1 MAFRTR
7 ASTPPATD
15 QSAPASLAWAVAPLG
30 AVAILLAGAAVA
42 RAEITASSVTKP
54 APSPY
59 FAIVDEDTSFS
70 PTIPFEGTT
79 DSTAPLSDTVDLDC
93 FTNNDLSQTEVFL
106 GASVAP
112 AGSFAAEANALNLAG
127 KLCQLRAVPHG
138 SPPADVTPFAGPI
151 TAVGRSRTEE
161 LEFGANIG
169 TPYDYYV
176 YGQQLDGG
184 NDYYSLSSCGV
195 NGYLYDALEYTA
207 KTFSCSDW
215 YAGFDELNTP
225 SSTRSEIQVDGTDA
239 YGATAVGELA
249 NGAAGFPTFGFSY
262 SQDPGNG
269 DLTIEEDDQISTC
282 PGQAYPPDGCPAFAD
297 SGVGDERRIEQTH
310 GGRLVE
316 ITDRFSSTDGL
327 PHNLD
332 LLPQQGV
339 RLSASSPAQVAYR
352 FPGQSGF
359 ATHSSGESVP
369 FAAGAPGVVYMRAPG
384 APDGD
389 TATGQAAIVF
399 DRPSSPATFN
409 TIYFGDSDFHF
420 HQQVA
425 VPATGAATVRFAY
438 VQGYASAEV
447 EALAEEVE
455 RSFGTGGGGAGG
467 GGAGAE
473 PTPPTPPEEAT
484 PHRRPPNAFAI
495 VHRRLQPKRGS
506 AVLTAA
512 VHAPGR
518 LRLSGKGLQSVRR
531 RARHA
536 GRVKLP
542 VRPGHRL
549 ARRLARRG
557 RARVRVLVA
566 FRPDGGSPR
575 RRAIHLTLRETG
587 RRPG

>member
-1 MAFRTR
+1 MA
-7 ASTPPATD
+7 
-15 QSAPASLAWAVAPLG
+15 LLG

-42 RAEITASSVTKP
+42 RAEITASSVTEP

-59 FAIVDEDTSFS
+59 FAIVDEDTSLS

-93 FTNNDLSQTEVFL
+93 FTDNDLSQTEVFL

-161 LEFGANIG
+161 APIR
-169 TPYDYYV
+169 
-176 YGQQLDGG
+176 GQHRDAVRLLRVWPATGRG

-297 SGVGDERRIEQTH
+297 SGVGDERRIEQTY

-359 ATHSSGESVP
+359 ATHGSGESVP
-369 FAAGAPGVVYMRAPG
+369 FAAGRPASSTCAPPG
-384 APDGD
+384 RP
-389 TATGQAAIVF
+389 TGHR
-399 DRPSSPATFN
+399 DRPGRDRLRPAQLA
-409 TIYFGDSDFHF
+409 GHLQHDLLRG
-420 HQQVA
+420 QRLPLP
-425 VPATGAATVRFAY
+425 PAGR
-438 VQGYASAEV
+438 G
-447 EALAEEVE
+447 
-455 RSFGTGGGGAGG
+455 
-467 GGAGAE
+467 
-473 PTPPTPPEEAT
+473 P
-484 PHRRPPNAFAI
+484 
-495 VHRRLQPKRGS
+495 VHRGGDRSL
-506 AVLTAA
+506 
-512 VHAPGR
+512 R
-518 LRLSGKGLQSVRR
+518 LRAGLCQCRSRS
-531 RARHA
+531 A
-536 GRVKLP
+536 G
-542 VRPGHRL
+542 
-549 ARRLARRG
+549 RRG
-557 RARVRVLVA
+557 RALLRDGR
-566 FRPDGGSPR
+566 RRHGRRRGGSRTDAADSAGRSDSAPAAAQRLRHRPPPAAAQARERGPDRGGARAGQVAALRQGAAERAAAGTARRQGEAAGAPGPPPRPAAGASGPRPGPRPGRLQAR
-575 RRAIHLTLRETG
+575 RRQPA
-587 RRPG
+587 PASDPPDPA